1 MQGKRTEEAPMQ
13 PTMPLLD
20 AIRTESDSAGFA
32 RAEAIE
38 AQAADD
44 RRPHVDEVQDLVHLA
59 DFLAPELHRAAP
71 TEAPEVITEWADGD
85 AGLLAEAE
93 HVARSER
100 HEETAELLHQAVEH
114 ARAA

>member
-1 MQGKRTEEAPMQ
+1 MQ
-13 PTMPLLD
+13 PTLPVLD

-38 AQAADD
+38 ALALDDSDGPHAA
-44 RRPHVDEVQDLVHLA
+44 EVRDLVHLA
-59 DFLAPELHRAAP
+59 EFLAPELHRAAP
-71 TEAPEVITEWADGD
+71 TDAPDAITEWADGD

-93 HVARSER
+93 HVARSE
-100 HEETAELLHQAVEH
+100 HDDEAAELLHQAVEH